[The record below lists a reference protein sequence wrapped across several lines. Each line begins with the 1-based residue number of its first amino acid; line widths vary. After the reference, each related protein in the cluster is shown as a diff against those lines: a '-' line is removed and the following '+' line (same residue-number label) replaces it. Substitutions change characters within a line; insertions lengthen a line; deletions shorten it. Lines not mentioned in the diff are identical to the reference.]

1 MSFRP
6 PASLLSSTS
15 EGLLSAL
22 DQELAGEMADA
33 LGRAGRKVEVA
44 LNRCAEARMEAPE
57 RLEAALD
64 EAAYAVFA
72 LSVQRELCGMRNQA
86 AMIRQ
91 YGIPGDVMARVG
103 ITRKS

>member
-1 MSFRP
+1 MSFKP

-15 EGLLSAL
+15 EGVLSAL

-44 LNRCAEARMEAPE
+44 LQRCAETRGNSAEA
-57 RLEAALD
+57 LSATLD
-64 EAAYAVFA
+64 EAAQAVFA
-72 LSVQRELCGMRNQA
+72 LSVQRELCGLRNQA

-91 YGIPGDVMARVG
+91 YDIPKDVMARVG
-103 ITRKS
+103 ITRKA

>member
-33 LGRAGRKVEVA
+33 LGRAGRKVELA
-44 LNRCAEARMEAPE
+44 LKRCAEARAEAPE
-57 RLEAALD
+57 RLADALN

-72 LSVQRELCGMRNQA
+72 LSVQRELCGLRNQA
-86 AMIRQ
+86 AMIRH
-91 YGIPGDVMARVG
+91 YDIPKDVMARVG
-103 ITRKS
+103 ITRKA

>member
-6 PASLLSSTS
+6 PASLLASTS

-44 LNRCAEARMEAPE
+44 LLRCAEARGQSAET
-57 RLEAALD
+57 LSAALD
-64 EAAYAVFA
+64 GAAQAVFA
-72 LSVQRELCGMRNQA
+72 LSVQRELCGLRNQA

-91 YGIPGDVMARVG
+91 YDIPKDVMARVG
-103 ITRKS
+103 ITRKA

>member
-1 MSFRP
+1 M
-6 PASLLSSTS
+6 
-15 EGLLSAL
+15 LSAL

-44 LNRCAEARMEAPE
+44 LLRCIEARGKSVEA
-57 RLEAALD
+57 LSAALD
-64 EAAYAVFA
+64 EAAQAVFA

-91 YGIPGDVMARVG
+91 YDIPRDVMARVG
-103 ITRKS
+103 ITRKA

>member
-6 PASLLSSTS
+6 PVFLLTSSP

-33 LGRAGRKVEVA
+33 LGRAGRKVEAA
-44 LNRCAEARMEAPE
+44 LVRCAEARAETSE

-64 EAAYAVFA
+64 DAAQAVFA
-72 LSVQRELCGMRNQA
+72 LSVQRELCGLRNPA
-86 AMIRQ
+86 AMIRH
-91 YGIPGDVMARVG
+91 YGIPKDVMARVG
-103 ITRKS
+103 IVRRT

>member
-6 PASLLSSTS
+6 PASLLPSTS

-33 LGRAGRKVEVA
+33 LGRAGRKVELA
-44 LNRCAEARMEAPE
+44 LQRCAEARAEAPE
-57 RLEAALD
+57 RLADALD

-72 LSVQRELCGMRNQA
+72 LSVQRELCGLRNQA
-86 AMIRQ
+86 AMIRH
-91 YGIPGDVMARVG
+91 YDIPGDVMARVG
-103 ITRKS
+103 ITRKA

>member
-6 PASLLSSTS
+6 PASLLPSTS
-15 EGLLSAL
+15 GDLLSAL

-44 LNRCAEARMEAPE
+44 LQRCAEARGSSADA
-57 RLEAALD
+57 LSTALD
-64 EAAYAVFA
+64 EAAQAVFA
-72 LSVQRELCGMRNQA
+72 LSVQRELCGLRNQA

-91 YGIPGDVMARVG
+91 YDIPRDVMARVG
-103 ITRKS
+103 ITRRA

>member
-6 PASLLSSTS
+6 PASLLALTS
-15 EGLLSAL
+15 GDLLSAL

-44 LNRCAEARMEAPE
+44 LQRCAEARGGATEIVAQ
-57 RLEAALD
+57 ALD
-64 EAAYAVFA
+64 EAAQAVFA
-72 LSVQRELCGMRNQA
+72 ISVQRELCGLRNQA

-91 YGIPGDVMARVG
+91 YDIPRDVMARVG
-103 ITRKS
+103 ISRKA

>member
-6 PASLLSSTS
+6 PASLLPSAS
-15 EGLLSAL
+15 GDLLSAL

-44 LNRCAEARMEAPE
+44 LHRCAEARGNSAEVLSAV
-57 RLEAALD
+57 LD
-64 EAAYAVFA
+64 EAAQAVFA
-72 LSVQRELCGMRNQA
+72 LSVQRELCGLRNQA

-91 YGIPGDVMARVG
+91 YDIPKDVMARVG
-103 ITRKS
+103 ITRKA

>member
-6 PASLLSSTS
+6 PASLLASAS
-15 EGLLSAL
+15 GDLLSAL

-33 LGRAGRKVEVA
+33 LGRAGRKAEIA
-44 LNRCAEARMEAPE
+44 LLQCAEARGKSAEI
-57 RLEAALD
+57 LSAAVD
-64 EAAYAVFA
+64 EAAQAVFA

-91 YGIPGDVMARVG
+91 YDIPKDVMARVG
-103 ITRKS
+103 ITRKA

>member
-6 PASLLSSTS
+6 PASLLASTS
-15 EGLLSAL
+15 GDLLSAL

-44 LNRCAEARMEAPE
+44 LLRCAEARGGATEIVAQ
-57 RLEAALD
+57 ALD
-64 EAAYAVFA
+64 EAAQAVFA
-72 LSVQRELCGMRNQA
+72 LSVQRELCGLRNQA

-91 YGIPGDVMARVG
+91 YDIPRDVMARVG
-103 ITRKS
+103 ISRKA

>member
-33 LGRAGRKVEVA
+33 LGRAGRKVELA
-44 LNRCAEARMEAPE
+44 LQRCAEARAKAPE
-57 RLEAALD
+57 RLSDALD
-64 EAAYAVFA
+64 EAAHAVFA
-72 LSVQRELCGMRNQA
+72 LSVQRELCGLRNQA
-86 AMIRQ
+86 AMVRQ
-91 YGIPGDVMARVG
+91 YDIPKDVMARVG
-103 ITRKS
+103 ITRKA